1 MNWKLRIKRVDF
13 WIEIIAVILAASGI
27 SPESLTSWGA
37 LWDSIIGILR
47 NPYVLCASI
56 IAVIGV
62 LQDHTTAG
70 FGDSELA
77 LSYTEPSPK
86 TKVAK

>member
-1 MNWKLRIKRVDF
+1 MNWRIRVKRIDF

-37 LWDSIIGILR
+37 LWDSIVGIVM

-62 LQDHTTAG
+62 LQDHTTEG
-70 FGDSELA
+70 LGDSELA
-77 LSYTEPSPK
+77 LSYREPSKK
-86 TKVAK
+86 TKRV